1 MKNQL
6 IFDTTDAQSILD
18 SDNVGAFIRAS
29 DGTLI
34 DKETINSVERLA
46 VDSTL
51 KDGSGVALTSTLI
64 SGKQSLDVNVTSGIN
79 VEVDLS
85 HVDDSVRLGDGTDF
99 FTSHTVNTDV
109 GLDVYVIGGQIEVSD
124 AALANTAIEN
134 SVNVLNTADT
144 AEAVVATALVNRKY
158 LFIANNDNTKV
169 FIGKS
174 GVTAANG
181 FPLSPGSVMELRA
194 GASVNPFFVGQ
205 TGRTPEVRILELA

>member
-6 IFDTTDAQSILD
+6 IFDTTDAQTILD

-51 KDGSGVALTSTLI
+51 KDGAGVAISSTDVG
-64 SGKQSLDVNVTSGIN
+64 GKQSLDVNVTSGIN

-85 HVDDSVRLGDGTDF
+85 HVDDSIRLGDGTDF

-109 GLDVYVIGGQIEVSD
+109 GLDVYVIGGDIQVTD
-124 AALANTAIEN
+124 AALANVAIEN
-134 SVNVLNTADT
+134 AAKVLATADT
-144 AEAVVATALVNRKY
+144 AEAIVTSALANRKY

-169 FIGKS
+169 FVGKS

-194 GASVNPFFVGQ
+194 GAAVSPHFVGQ
-205 TGRTPEVRILELA
+205 TGKTPELRTLELA

>member
-194 GASVNPFFVGQ
+194 GAAVSPFFVGQ
-205 TGRTPEVRILELA
+205 AGKTPEVRILELA